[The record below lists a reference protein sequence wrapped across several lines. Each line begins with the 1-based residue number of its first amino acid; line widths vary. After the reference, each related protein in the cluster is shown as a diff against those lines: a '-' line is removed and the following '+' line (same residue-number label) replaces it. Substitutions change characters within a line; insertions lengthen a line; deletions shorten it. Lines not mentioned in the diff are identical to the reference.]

1 MSTAQ
6 RLSQIF
12 GIVFVIV
19 GLAGFLVTGGNMDA
33 SMATAPKLLG
43 MFPINALHNAVHL
56 LFGAWGILGART
68 FGGAKNYLFGA
79 GVIYLVLA
87 ICGVVAPTGFGLV
100 PIGGADVGLHA
111 ILGVALLGAGLGT
124 ARGAEAAAA

>member
-6 RLSQIF
+6 RLAQVF

-19 GLAGFLVTGGNMDA
+19 GLAGFLVSGGNMDA
-33 SMATAPKLLG
+33 AMATAPKLLG
-43 MFPINALHNAVHL
+43 MFPINALHNVVHL
-56 LFGAWGILGART
+56 LFGVWRVLGART
-68 FGGAKNYLFGA
+68 FAGAKNYLFGA

-100 PIGGADVGLHA
+100 PLGGADVGLHA
-111 ILGVALLGAGLGT
+111 ILGVALLGGGLGT
-124 ARGAEAAAA
+124 ARGTETAAA